1 MNDMLKENL
10 DGAASVL
17 SEIAGLENQIVA
29 ASSLIATAL
38 LAGNKLLACGNG
50 GSAADASHLTTEF
63 VCRFMRDRRPYPAIS
78 LTAHGGD
85 LTAIGNDYSFD
96 DVFSRQVCAFGKP
109 GDVLAAF
116 TTSGKSENVRRA
128 LITAKDLGLKSIAF
142 LGQDGGRC
150 VGLADV
156 TLLVANRTTARIQ
169 EGHKFVLH
177 TICEM
182 VELQLL
188 SGNCGSAN
196 AAV

>member
-1 MNDMLKENL
+1 MNDILKENL
-10 DGAASVL
+10 AGAASVL
-17 SEIAGLENQIVA
+17 SEIAGLENQIAA

-128 LITAKDLGLKSIAF
+128 LIAAKEQGLKSIAF